1 MGAEIWHSHEFFRM
15 SSSIIAKRS
24 PVWPPGLKWC
34 SGMPSLLAA
43 CGLRFTTALPY
54 INKMLNETFVA
65 AYIVICFTNVNR
77 ETKIGWVRPVCLFCK
92 RANTQRRKPEVDTDV
107 SLSALLPHLPFCG
120 SCYGLPSSR

>member
-34 SGMPSLLAA
+34 SGMLSVLAA
-43 CGLRFTTALPY
+43 CGLRFSTALPY

-65 AYIVICFTNVNR
+65 AYILICFTNVNR
-77 ETKIGWVRPVCLFCK
+77 ETKIGWVRPVCVFCK
-92 RANTQRRKPEVDTDV
+92 RANTQVLSSAYVENLLKKRHKAAV
-107 SLSALLPHLPFCG
+107 STVKKQS
-120 SCYGLPSSR
+120 